1 MAFINHVE
9 TIVKKSNKDTL
20 VFYTHKNDLIL
31 RTFIHNKGW
40 LDLKKILSDVISNQF
55 NIQIDKNDE
64 IYGIANNLYGEIL
77 YLYTDNNLDIKYK
90 KLFNYDNE
98 KYIIKYPY
106 IIKNGDNIHVFY
118 YIRDIKDYRV
128 WSILSHY
135 FDGEKWENHN
145 IEFIKSYPI
154 INPFIV
160 TQYSDDLNI
169 FYFNK
174 VGDKEEVFYN
184 QFSYNTQQWSKSQK
198 LTNTKNKKIYLDVLK
213 DNNNLHHI
221 TWSEFIND
229 NLTIRYINRDLN
241 KEIIHEND
249 EIILSEQSNCSFPTI
264 IKAGDVLWTVWA
276 QMNKV
281 YSCNSFDQGYTW
293 DEPRI
298 DNNSSDNDII
308 RYKFITND
316 KAEVEN
322 FKLNTAFGLN
332 YPKISFV
339 GFENIKTK

>member
-9 TIVKKSNKDTL
+9 TIIKKSNKDTL
-20 VFYTHKNDLIL
+20 VFYTHKNDLML
-31 RTFIHNKGW
+31 KTFIHNKGW
-40 LDLKKILSDVISNQF
+40 LDLKKIVSDIISNQF
-55 NIQIDKNDE
+55 NIQIDENDE
-64 IYGIANNLYGEIL
+64 IYGVANNLHGELL

-90 KLFNYDNE
+90 KLFDYDNE

-106 IIKNGDNIHVFY
+106 IIKNGDNINVFY

-135 FDGEKWENHN
+135 FDGDKWENSN
-145 IEFIKSYPI
+145 VEFIESYPI

-160 TQYSDDLNI
+160 TKYNDDLNI

-174 VGDKEEVFYN
+174 VDDKEEVFYN
-184 QFSYNTQQWSKSQK
+184 TFNYNSKQWSESQR

-213 DNNNLHHI
+213 DDNNLYHI
-221 TWSEFIND
+221 TWSEFINE
-229 NLTIRYINRDLN
+229 NLTIKYTNRDLN
-241 KEIIHEND
+241 KDITEEND

-264 IKAGDVLWTVWA
+264 IKSGDVLWNVWA

-281 YSCNSFDQGYTW
+281 YSSNSFDGGNTW
-293 DEPRI
+293 YEPTI
-298 DNNSSDNDII
+298 DNNSFKNDII

-316 KAEVEN
+316 KEELKT
-322 FKLNTAFGLN
+322 FKLNNAFGLN
-332 YPKISFV
+332 YPKIAFV
-339 GFENIKTK
+339 GFKNIKTK

>member
-90 KLFNYDNE
+90 KLFNYNNE

-135 FDGEKWENHN
+135 FDGEKWENCN

-184 QFSYNTQQWSKSQK
+184 QFSYNTQQWSKSHK

-322 FKLNTAFGLN
+322 FKLNSAFGLN